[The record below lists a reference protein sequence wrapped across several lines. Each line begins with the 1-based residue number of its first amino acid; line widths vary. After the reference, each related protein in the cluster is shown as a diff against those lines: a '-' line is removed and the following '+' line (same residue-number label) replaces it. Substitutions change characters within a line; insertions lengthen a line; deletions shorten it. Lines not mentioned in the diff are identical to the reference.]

1 MSYCYAKRL
10 SAEEDELIRSLR
22 QVRSELIPP
31 DRDTWLCG
39 HLLCWPCSCE
49 PASPKLHGV

>member
-22 QVRSELIPP
+22 QVRRELIPL